1 MIIQESVQK
10 LTNHLIKNDGVT
22 GFSYSTLGF
31 VTGAA
36 PTVLGI
42 PVVDIFQI
50 LAFGGTFIV
59 AMLTSYGMIKKYIKE
74 YKQEKTK
81 LKNE

>member
-1 MIIQESVQK
+1 MIIQDSVKK
-10 LTNHLIKNDGVT
+10 LTSHLIENDGIR
-22 GFSYSTLGF
+22 GFSYSSLGF

-36 PTVLGI
+36 PTVLEI

-74 YKQEKTK
+74 YNKIK
-81 LKNE
+81 